1 MRADKVTT
9 EIRQE
14 QIARAATRL
23 LAVRGWQQVSL
34 AAVAKAVGIV
44 PSAVYRHFSGKDQML
59 DAVLDLVDQ
68 SFQTNLRAARR
79 ATTNPVTRLKQALM
93 QHAELIRSG
102 VPIPRII
109 LCEDVFTGS
118 PRHRKRVKAIYQTY
132 LGEIAAIIRDGQD
145 QNLIRPELA
154 ADTLALMWLGLVQT
168 PAILWLVIREGFDLR
183 QHCER
188 AWQLFAETIQ
198 PSRPNKP
205 GMSLPSSHHENR
217 N

>member
-1 MRADKVTT
+1 MRANKAAT

-68 SFQTNLRAARR
+68 SFQANLQAARR
-79 ATTNPVTRLKQALM
+79 AMTNPVAQLREALAR
-93 QHAELIRSG
+93 HVDLISSG

-109 LCEDVFTGS
+109 LSEDVFTGS
-118 PRHRKRVKAIYQTY
+118 RRHRRRVQAIYQ
-132 LGEIAAIIRDGQD
+132 
-145 QNLIRPELA
+145 
-154 ADTLALMWLGLVQT
+154 
-168 PAILWLVIREGFDLR
+168 VI
-183 QHCER
+183 H
-188 AWQLFAETIQ
+188 
-198 PSRPNKP
+198 
-205 GMSLPSSHHENR
+205 
-217 N
+217 

>member
-1 MRADKVTT
+1 MRASKATT

-23 LAVRGWQQVSL
+23 LALRGWQQVSL
-34 AAVAKAVGIV
+34 ASVAKAVGIV

-59 DAVLDLVDQ
+59 DAVLDLVDR
-68 SFQTNLRAARR
+68 SFQNNLRAARR
-79 ATTNPVTRLKQALM
+79 ATNHPVAQLKQALM
-93 QHAELIRSG
+93 QHVELICSG
-102 VPIPRII
+102 VPVPRII

-118 PRHRKRVKAIYQTY
+118 PRHRRRVKAIYQVY
-132 LGEIAAIIRDGQD
+132 LGEIAAIIRDGKN

-168 PAILWLVIREGFDLR
+168 PAILWLVSREGFDLR

-205 GMSLPSSHHENR
+205 GMSLRSSQHENR

>member
-1 MRADKVTT
+1 MRANKVTT

-44 PSAVYRHFSGKDQML
+44 PSAVYRHFSGKDQVL
-59 DAVLDLVDQ
+59 DAVLDLVAQ
-68 SFQTNLRAARR
+68 SFQANLQATRR
-79 ATTNPVTRLKQALM
+79 ATTDPVAQLRQALAR
-93 QHAELIRSG
+93 HVELLGSG
-102 VPIPRII
+102 VPVPRII

-118 PRHRKRVKAIYQTY
+118 PRHRRRVQAIYQAY

-145 QNLIRPELA
+145 QNLIRRKPA
-154 ADTLALMWLGLVQT
+154 ADTLSLMWLGLVQT
-168 PAILWLVIREGFDLR
+168 PAILWLVSREGFDLR

-188 AWQLFAETIQ
+188 AWQLFAEAI
-198 PSRPNKP
+198 RPVRSNKP
-205 GMSLPSSHHENR
+205 GMSIPTSNHEN
-217 N
+217 